1 MTVEEAIKSHIKE
14 CKSRISRIKNFI
26 ETNKRADVEGCEE
39 KILYLKTIIQLLEDV
54 EELKK
59 YKDGFD
65 IEKIVESIEQLPAQD
80 FMGVLHIPRT
90 ATINRIKRGGNCE
103 LPEV

>member
-1 MTVEEAIKSHIKE
+1 MTENEAIKAHIKE
-14 CKSRISRIKNFI
+14 CKSRIARIKNFI

-39 KILYLKTIIQLLEDV
+39 KILYLKTIIQLLEQV

-59 YKDGFD
+59 YKNEFD
-65 IEKIVESIEQLPAQD
+65 IEKIVESLEKLPTQE

>member
-1 MTVEEAIKSHIKE
+1 MSENEAKEWLRAISATQNESNHTGSLEVRKEALYIAIQALSEIQQYRAIGTVEEFKDLKEKS
-14 CKSRISRIKNFI
+14 
-26 ETNKRADVEGCEE
+26 A
-39 KILYLKTIIQLLEDV
+39 
-54 EELKK
+54 
-59 YKDGFD
+59 D
-65 IEKIVESIEQLPAQD
+65 IEKIIESIKQLPTQD